1 MEPQTK
7 RQSDKKNLLHK
18 EITRSLEVI
27 KFTETT
33 YRPSTIQIITKF
45 KAAIPKMKLIQKT
58 RKVQKAERVAYT
70 PWEILTAISFISL
83 LGMFIFIVGRSI
95 LRWFYKSF

>member
-33 YRPSTIQIITKF
+33 YRPSTIKIITKF
-45 KAAIPKMKLIQKT
+45 KAAIPKMKIIKKT
-58 RKVQKAERVAYT
+58 RKVQKVESAPYT
-70 PWEILTAISFISL
+70 PWEILTIISFISL

-95 LRWFYKSF
+95 SRWF